1 MKILVATENIGKF
14 LEISQ
19 YLKQEGLNF
28 TSQKDLGFKSQPE
41 IGQSFVEN
49 AIAKARFACRST
61 GLISLAEDSGLV
73 VPALNGDP
81 GIYSARFAGA
91 NATDSNNLEKLL
103 QRMEN
108 LKNLERRAFFVC
120 AMTLVRHE
128 FDPLPIIAIGKW
140 EGRIARTPLGENGF
154 GYDPIFFDEF
164 TSKTAGQMLREE
176 KLVLSHRGKALKL
189 MLENFKSL

>member
-1 MKILVATENIGKF
+1 MRILVATENIGKF

-91 NATDSNNLEKLL
+91 KATDGENLEKLL

-140 EGRIARTPLGENGF
+140 EGRITHRPMGENGF

-189 MLENFKSL
+189 MLENLKSL

>member
-1 MKILVATENIGKF
+1 MRILVATENIGKF

-19 YLKQEGLNF
+19 YLKWEGINF
-28 TSQKDLGFKSQPE
+28 NSQRDLGFKSQPE

-81 GIYSARFAGA
+81 GIYSARVAGA
-91 NATDSNNLEKLL
+91 KATDGENLEKLL

-128 FDPLPIIAIGKW
+128 FDPLPIIGIGKW
-140 EGRIARTPLGENGF
+140 EGRITRTPMGEHGF

-189 MLENFKSL
+189 MLENLKSL

>member
-1 MKILVATENIGKF
+1 MRILVATENIGKF

-91 NATDSNNLEKLL
+91 KATDGENLEKLL

-140 EGRIARTPLGENGF
+140 EGRITHTPIGENGF
-154 GYDPIFFDEF
+154 GYDPVFFDEF

-176 KLVLSHRGKALKL
+176 KLVLSHRGKALQL
-189 MLENFKSL
+189 MLENLKSL

>member
-1 MKILVATENIGKF
+1 MRILVATENIGKF

-19 YLKQEGLNF
+19 YLKWEGINF

-91 NATDSNNLEKLL
+91 KATDSENLEKLL

-108 LKNLERRAFFVC
+108 LKNSERRAFFVC

-140 EGRIARTPLGENGF
+140 EGRITHTPMGENGF

-189 MLENFKSL
+189 MLENLKSL

>member
-1 MKILVATENIGKF
+1 MRILVATENIGKF

-91 NATDSNNLEKLL
+91 KATDGENLEKLL

-120 AMTLVRHE
+120 AMTLVRYE

-140 EGRIARTPLGENGF
+140 EGRITHTPMGENGF

-189 MLENFKSL
+189 MLENLKSL

>member
-19 YLKQEGLNF
+19 YLKWEGIDF

-61 GLISLAEDSGLV
+61 GLIALAEDSGLV

-91 NATDSNNLEKLL
+91 EATDSENLEKLL
-103 QRMEN
+103 ERMEN
-108 LKNLERRAFFVC
+108 LKNFERRAFFVC

-140 EGRIARTPLGENGF
+140 EGRITRSPMGENGF
-154 GYDPIFFDEF
+154 GYDPVFFDEF
-164 TSKTAGQMLREE
+164 TSKTAAQMLKEE
-176 KLVLSHRGKALKL
+176 KLTLSHRGKALKS
-189 MLENFKSL
+189 MLESLKNL